1 METTTPTTTSKS
13 AMGITSLILGIVAL
27 LTSFLPIVNNMSAFL
42 AFLGIVFGII
52 GLVATFRKTRSGK
65 GIAIAATI
73 VNVLALVIV
82 LATQS
87 MYSAAI
93 DEATS
98 NTNFTNNSTQTT
110 TSSNTSETNNSNM
123 EIGASATSDKGLSV
137 SVISVEPGVA
147 KYSGSSETATAV
159 TVTYQNNGSEQASFN
174 MFDWKAEDAQGAQR
188 SATTVVGD
196 SDHTALDSGTLA
208 AGGNVT
214 GTIYFE
220 GEISKVLYENAFWGK
235 GSNVSWIVS

>member
-1 METTTPTTTSKS
+1 METTAQTTTPKS

-27 LTSFLPIVNNMSAFL
+27 LTSFLPIVNNVSAFL

-73 VNVLALVIV
+73 VNVVALVIV

-98 NTNFTNNSTQTT
+98 NTSFTSQTN
-110 TSSNTSETNNSNM
+110 TSSDTSDASNSNM
-123 EIGASATSDKGLSV
+123 ELGMNATSDKGLSV
-137 SVISVEPGVA
+137 VVTSVEAGVP
-147 KYSGSSETATAV
+147 KYSGSSETATAI

-174 MFDWKAEDAQGAQR
+174 MFDWKAEDSQGAQR

-196 SDHTALDSGTLA
+196 STHTALDSGTLA
-208 AGGNVT
+208 AGGSVT

>member
-1 METTTPTTTSKS
+1 METTAQTTTPKS

-27 LTSFLPIVNNMSAFL
+27 LTSFLPIVNNVSAFL

-73 VNVLALVIV
+73 VNVVALVIV

-98 NTNFTNNSTQTT
+98 NTSFTSQTN
-110 TSSNTSETNNSNM
+110 TSSDTSDASNSNM
-123 EIGASATSDKGLSV
+123 ELGMNATSDKGLSV
-137 SVISVEPGVA
+137 VVTSVEAGVP

-174 MFDWKAEDAQGAQR
+174 MFDWKAEDSQGAQR

-196 SDHTALDSGTLA
+196 STHTALDSGTLA
-208 AGGNVT
+208 AGGSVT

>member
-1 METTTPTTTSKS
+1 METTAQTTTPKS

-27 LTSFLPIVNNMSAFL
+27 LTSFLPIVNNVSAFL

-73 VNVLALVIV
+73 VNVVALVIV

-98 NTNFTNNSTQTT
+98 NTSFTNNSSQTN
-110 TSSNTSETNNSNM
+110 TSSDTSDASNSNM
-123 EIGASATSDKGLSV
+123 ELGMSATSDKGLSV
-137 SVISVEPGVA
+137 AVTSVEAGVP

-159 TVTYQNNGSEQASFN
+159 TVTYQNNGSEQAFFN
-174 MFDWKAEDAQGAQR
+174 MFDWKAEDSQGAQR

-196 SDHTALDSGTLA
+196 STHTALDSGTLA
-208 AGGNVT
+208 AGGSVT